1 MVKFSHHFLFKDK
14 TEYNFFQ
21 QDSGPAHTVNKS
33 MAALHDISEEWIISH
48 PLWFAHSPNLMP
60 SDYYL
65 WESLKDK
72 AFKINPPTD
81 DRLK

>member
-1 MVKFSHHFLFKDK
+1 M
-14 TEYNFFQ
+14 
-21 QDSGPAHTVNKS
+21 
-33 MAALHDISEEWIISH
+33 WR
-48 PLWFAHSPNLMP
+48 AHSANLMP

-72 AFKINPPTD
+72 AFKINPMWLAHSPNLMPSNYYLWESLKDKAFKINPPTA